1 MAIGVGIFVPSIPLM
16 ASQSRGSLPSD
27 IANLGLWLKAD
38 AGITLV
44 GGAVDGW
51 ADQSG
56 NGRDFSAPAGTNRP
70 AYTGTLNGLP
80 VLTFDGTTDYLT
92 GDAES
97 LTLGQA
103 VTGLTMILVVK
114 YAGATIQR
122 AFGLSTSAAVDGVR
136 ALVGVSATQWQTG
149 GRRLD
154 ADSVVLLSGGTASTA
169 TVIQSSL
176 LRYSVATGAV
186 FVNGASQVDTTFQT
200 AGNSQNGASLRTII
214 GGGLNLANFLQGDI
228 AEIIVYQRALS
239 DAERASVERYLSVKW
254 GIAI

>member
-1 MAIGVGIFVPSIPLM
+1 MKYTYAYPPLLTGGLAGNLPLSVP
-16 ASQSRGSLPSD
+16 D
-27 IANLGLWLKAD
+27 LGLWLKAD

-44 GGAVDGW
+44 GGAVDAW

-56 NGRDFSAPAGTNRP
+56 NGRNYSAPATRP
-70 AYTGTLNGLP
+70 AYSGTLNGFP
-80 VLTFDGTTDYLT
+80 VLTFNGSTDYLT

-97 LTLGQA
+97 LTLGQN

-114 YAGATIQR
+114 YAGAMIQR
-122 AFGLSTSAAVDGVR
+122 AFGISTSAAVDGTR

-214 GGGLNLANFLQGDI
+214 GGGLNLANFLQGDL
-228 AEIIVYQRALS
+228 AEIIVYQRAI
-239 DAERASVERYLSVKW
+239 SVEERNSVELYLSQKW